1 MTGQSFGRRAGGI
14 AVLVAGLALATGCAG
29 PSERTSWETGD
40 ALKGSAFVAG
50 TVQIAQTSE
59 DLDSVFGAPGTEEDY
74 DENDP
79 LEIPNRFIFAINR
92 TLDVFILQPVAA
104 TYRFLLPELLRDSIR
119 NVLRNL
125 QTPVILA
132 NDIFQGEWD
141 RAETTAARFMINT
154 TAGGFGLFD
163 VAAGGGKEYHNEDF
177 GQTLGSYGVGEGV
190 YLVLPL
196 FGPSSARDGL
206 GMVVDTFLDPL
217 TYVARVND
225 IQTEMLARPAV
236 NGIDTRSR
244 NIEELEDLRR
254 DSIDFY
260 ARIRSLWR
268 QNRRNDILNGAE
280 SGTAARPDLYNFD
293 FNTEQANDKVTKE
306 GPL

>member
-29 PSERTSWETGD
+29 PSARTSWKTGD
-40 ALKGSAFVAG
+40 GLKGPAFDARV
-50 TVQIAQTSE
+50 VQVAQTSE

-74 DENDP
+74 DVNDP
-79 LEIPNRFIFAINR
+79 LEIPNRFLFAINR
-92 TLDVFILQPVAA
+92 TLDVFIIQPVAA
-104 TYRFLLPELLRDSIR
+104 TYRFMLPELLRNSIR
-119 NVLRNL
+119 NFLRNL

-154 TAGGFGLFD
+154 TVGLGFFD
-163 VAAGGGKEYHNEDF
+163 VAAGGGKVYHNEDF
-177 GQTLGSYGVGEGV
+177 GQTLGSYGMGEGV

-196 FGPSSARDGL
+196 FGPSSARDAV

-217 TYVARVND
+217 TYVARAKD

-268 QNRRNDILNGAE
+268 QNRRNEILNGADN
-280 SGTAARPDLYNFD
+280 GTAAQPDLYDFD
-293 FNTEQANDKVTKE
+293 FSTEQANDQVTNE
-306 GPL
+306 RPL

>member
-1 MTGQSFGRRAGGI
+1 MSGPALNAGALQLAQS
-14 AVLVAGLALATGCAG
+14 
-29 PSERTSWETGD
+29 
-40 ALKGSAFVAG
+40 
-50 TVQIAQTSE
+50 SE
-59 DLDSVFGAPGTEEDY
+59 DPDTVFGASGTEEEY
-74 DENDP
+74 EESDP
-79 LEIPNRFIFAINR
+79 LEIPNRFLFAFNR
-92 TLDVFILQPVAA
+92 TLDVFILQPAAA
-104 TYRFLLPELLRDSIR
+104 TYRFFLPELLRDSIR

-125 QTPVILA
+125 QTPVVLA
-132 NDIFQGEWD
+132 NDIFQGEWE

-154 TAGGFGLFD
+154 TAGFLGLLD
-163 VAAGGGKEYHNEDF
+163 IATAEGYEYHSEDF

-196 FGPSSARDGL
+196 FGPSSARDAF

-217 TYVARVND
+217 TYVAKANNVE
-225 IQTEMLARPAV
+225 TEMLARPVV

-268 QNRRNDILNGAE
+268 QNRRNEIRNG
-280 SGTAARPDLYNFD
+280 GNDGAASQPDMYDFD
-293 FNTEQANDKVTKE
+293 FKTEQANDPVNNE
-306 GPL
+306 QPL